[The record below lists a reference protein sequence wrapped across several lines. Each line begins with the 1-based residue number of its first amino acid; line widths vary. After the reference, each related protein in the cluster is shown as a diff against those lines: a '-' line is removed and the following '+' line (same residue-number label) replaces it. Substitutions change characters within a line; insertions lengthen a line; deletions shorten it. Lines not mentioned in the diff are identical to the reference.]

1 MGSSAPIFYRKP
13 PLYGLPPP
21 KLLKENLD
29 LLFHDFSKILT
40 PPDINKGTVSLTV
53 PSTVI

>member
-1 MGSSAPIFYRKP
+1 MESSAPIFYRKP

-53 PSTVI
+53 PSTVT